1 MLAEA
6 KKSDPLFQWKKGAE
20 EKLALLGA
28 PSKKEERYRYMTL
41 SKAVSS
47 PAEREGAQVALEGE
61 VPSSLLALPIG
72 KAKGPF
78 SPFLE
83 GRLQARLF
91 KEESDFFALWNLAAA
106 TEVLFLY
113 VPPHTKIEKP
123 LRLVSSALFPRVHLY
138 VSRGSSL
145 SLERTGEAENS
156 HFDVVLDEGARFFL
170 YEKEASPFQSVRA
183 TLKKESQFRFLTAA
197 QSAPFSRAS
206 LRVEL
211 VEEGAFAELEGLTR
225 LAGESERH
233 IHALLEH
240 RAPNCRSR
248 QHFKTVLGGSALASF
263 QGKIYVEPIAQ
274 KTESYQLAR
283 TLLLSEEAK
292 MRVVPNLEI
301 FADDV
306 KASHGATIGQI
317 DQEALHYL
325 RARGIGQEE
334 ASRLLIEGFCQEIW
348 EKFP

>member
-1 MLAEA
+1 MA
-6 KKSDPLFQWKKGAE
+6 
-20 EKLALLGA
+20 ALGS
-28 PSKKEERYRYMTL
+28 PSKREERYRYMTL
-41 SKAVSS
+41 SRATLPSS
-47 PAEREGAQVALEGE
+47 EREGAEVALEGE
-61 VPSSLLALPIG
+61 IPSSVLVLPMHEALA
-72 KAKGPF
+72 PF
-78 SPFLE
+78 STFLE
-83 GRLQARLF
+83 GRLQARLV
-91 KEESDFFALWNLAAA
+91 KEEDDFFALWNRAVA

-113 VPPHTKIEKP
+113 VPPHTHIEAP

-138 VSRGSSL
+138 VGRGSSL
-145 SLERTGEAENS
+145 SLERTGEMENG
-156 HFDVVLDEGARFFL
+156 HFDIVLDEGAQFFL
-170 YEKEASPFQSVRA
+170 YEKEAGSFQSIRA

-197 QSAPFSRAS
+197 QNAPFSRAS

-225 LAGESERH
+225 LEGESERH

-248 QHFKTVLGGSALASF
+248 QHFKTVLGGSALGSF

-283 TLLLSEEAK
+283 TLLLSDEAK
-292 MRVVPNLEI
+292 MRVLPNLEI

-317 DQEALHYL
+317 DEEALHYL
-325 RARGIGQEE
+325 RARGISQKE